1 MVVTSIVGLLYEYFI
16 AFMVL
21 IMKSMMLILILFVVV
36 IIDILLGGKT
46 NVLSL
51 TAEVAPSIGLTIYK
65 MPNISSYE
73 LHVRSME
80 GLEWSLTT
88 YSFSEPHEWEH
99 VTVTW
104 HDMWGLRVFING
116 EPSSYTNLPE
126 FIATGDLVP
135 ATHVKIGGVLGENG
149 SVSSL
154 GTNLQMSDLR
164 IWERFVSEEEVMAN
178 YMTSCKY

>member
-1 MVVTSIVGLLYEYFI
+1 MYILSLLGF
-16 AFMVL
+16 L

-51 TAEVAPSIGLTIYK
+51 TAEVAPSTGLTIYK
-65 MPNISSYE
+65 MPNISLYE

-80 GLEWSLTT
+80 GLKWSLTT
-88 YSFSEPHEWEH
+88 YSFSEPQEWEH

-104 HDMWGLRVFING
+104 HDTWGLRVFING

>member
-1 MVVTSIVGLLYEYFI
+1 MVVTSIVAFLYVYFI
-16 AFMVL
+16 AFGVL

-51 TAEVAPSIGLTIYK
+51 TAEVAPSTGLTIYK

-88 YSFSEPHEWEH
+88 HSSSEPHEWEH

-149 SVSSL
+149 SISSL

>member
-1 MVVTSIVGLLYEYFI
+1 M
-16 AFMVL
+16 
-21 IMKSMMLILILFVVV
+21 LFVVV
-36 IIDILLGGKT
+36 IIDILLGEKT

-51 TAEVAPSIGLTIYK
+51 TAEVAPSTRLTIYK
-65 MPNISSYE
+65 MPKISSYE
-73 LHVRSME
+73 LRVRSME

-88 YSFSEPHEWEH
+88 YISSEPHEWEH
-99 VTVTW
+99 VRVTW
-104 HDMWGLRVFING
+104 HDMWGLRAFING
-116 EPSSYTNLPE
+116 ELSSYTNLPE
-126 FIATGDLVP
+126 FIATEDLVP
-135 ATHVKIGGVLGENG
+135 ATHVKIGGVLSENG

>member
-1 MVVTSIVGLLYEYFI
+1 
-16 AFMVL
+16 
-21 IMKSMMLILILFVVV
+21 
-36 IIDILLGGKT
+36 
-46 NVLSL
+46 
-51 TAEVAPSIGLTIYK
+51 
-65 MPNISSYE
+65 
-73 LHVRSME
+73 ME

-116 EPSSYTNLPE
+116 EASSHTNLPE
-126 FIATGDLVP
+126 FIATEDLVP
-135 ATHVKIGGVLGENG
+135 ATHIKIGGVLGGNG
-149 SVSSL
+149 SVTPL

>member
-1 MVVTSIVGLLYEYFI
+1 
-16 AFMVL
+16 
-21 IMKSMMLILILFVVV
+21 MKSMTLILIFVVV
-36 IIDILLGGKT
+36 IIVDILLGGKT

-51 TAEVAPSIGLTIYK
+51 TAEVAPCTGLTLFK
-65 MPNISSYE
+65 VPNISSYE

-88 YSFSEPHEWEH
+88 YSSSELQEWEH

-104 HDMWGLRVFING
+104 HGMWGLRVFING

-126 FIATGDLVP
+126 FIATEDLVP

-178 YMTSCKY
+178 YMTSCKH